1 MTHSSGRR
9 NQELGALLVVFLT
22 AFLGFALLCLF
33 QESKITSET
42 GLLAAMIVGPFFL
55 VHITER
61 FFVSESDPLLIPV
74 TAFLSSLSLV
84 MIYRLKPDLFN
95 LQALWIL
102 IGIFFLIT
110 SLFLA
115 KNYVRLKDYKY
126 MFALFALVL
135 LLAPTLIG
143 TEKYGAKLWL
153 NIAGVSFQ
161 PSEIA
166 KICMVIFLAA
176 YLEEKREL
184 LAIANKKF
192 LNIWLPPFKH
202 FGPLLLMWLISLA
215 VLVFEKDLGSSLL
228 FFGIFLSMIYV
239 ATGRKIYVIAGSL
252 LFLIGA
258 TSCYFLFPHVQTRID
273 IWLNPWQDVAG
284 KGYQIAQSLFAIAS
298 GGLAGTGLGQG
309 FPTYIPAVHTD
320 FIFSALAEE
329 LGLLGGFAVII
340 AYLIFVCR
348 GFRIALTSKDEF
360 GKLLAVG
367 LASAFALQ
375 TFIIIGG
382 VTKLIPLTGI
392 TLPFMSYGGS
402 SILANFILLALLLA
416 VSERANLGEAL

>member
-1 MTHSSGRR
+1 MKIASRR
-9 NQELGALLVVFLT
+9 NQELGVLAIVFCI
-22 AFLGFALLCLF
+22 AFLGFCLIRLY
-33 QESKITSET
+33 QDSKISPEVGYLT
-42 GLLAAMIVGPFFL
+42 AAIIVPFLL
-55 VHITER
+55 VHILER
-61 FFVSESDPLLIPV
+61 FLVKMGDPLLIPL
-74 TAFLSSLSLV
+74 TAFLSSLSLI
-84 MIYRLKPDLFN
+84 MIYRLKPDLFSQ
-95 LQALWIL
+95 QALWIL
-102 IGIFFLIT
+102 IGVFFLT
-110 SLFLA
+110 CSLFLA
-115 KNYVRLKDYKY
+115 KNYTKLKDYKY
-126 MFALFALVL
+126 VFALAGLAL
-135 LLAPTLIG
+135 LLAPILAG

-166 KICMVIFLAA
+166 KIFMVIFLAA

-184 LAIANKKF
+184 LAFANRKI
-192 LNIWLPPFKH
+192 LGIWLPPFKH

-228 FFGIFLSMIYV
+228 FFGIFLSMLYV
-239 ATGRKIYVIAGSL
+239 ATGRKVYVVAGIL
-252 LFLIGA
+252 LFLSGA
-258 TSCYFLFPHVQTRID
+258 TFCYFMFAHVRARID
-273 IWLNPWQDVAG
+273 IWIDPWVDVAG

-298 GGLAGTGLGQG
+298 GDLAGVGLGRG

-329 LGLLGGFAVII
+329 MGLMGGFAVIT
-340 AYLIFVCR
+340 AYLLFASR
-348 GFRIALTSKDEF
+348 GFRIALTNKDEF

-375 TFIIIGG
+375 VFIIIGG

-416 VSERANLGEAL
+416 VSQKANTEGAS